1 MRYFIQAAVT
11 GMLLALS
18 AKTLWHVPQAVAD
31 VPADQVAPDP
41 SSPQRAA
48 LFVKNEAGA
57 QFADSLDAFEDVLVS
72 GLADIGFR
80 LISPGDTTMALQA
93 FSGDLGAAEM
103 DMTLEANTSA
113 LRLSQNMG
121 ADYVFVASLTAYGV
135 TQQRLTREDLGID
148 RLVSDHQLTAS
159 YRLLDSVYG
168 DAVAAGSV
176 QAVSRVQQ
184 SQTLSSEVNVANAL
198 LIDAA
203 NRVVADIASKG
214 GSEVVARLS
223 QDAALPVE
231 FSVYCSIQDMTVPE
245 VLVDSEGELILTG
258 NRYVMEPL
266 SVTVELDGVVI
277 GSAPGEFRASPGLHK
292 MRLSREGFEDWERM
306 INITEGQ
313 SLRVAMTLS
322 EQGRAQWYEM
332 ASFFAGLKERE
343 RISRAE
349 KEVMEG
355 FAEMMRESGIKID
368 IKAEDGFW
376 K

>member
-1 MRYFIQAAVT
+1 
-11 GMLLALS
+11 
-18 AKTLWHVPQAVAD
+18 
-31 VPADQVAPDP
+31 
-41 SSPQRAA
+41 
-48 LFVKNEAGA
+48 
-57 QFADSLDAFEDVLVS
+57 
-72 GLADIGFR
+72 
-80 LISPGDTTMALQA
+80 
-93 FSGDLGAAEM
+93 
-103 DMTLEANTSA
+103 
-113 LRLSQNMG
+113 
-121 ADYVFVASLTAYGV
+121 
-135 TQQRLTREDLGID
+135 
-148 RLVSDHQLTAS
+148 
-159 YRLLDSVYG
+159 
-168 DAVAAGSV
+168 
-176 QAVSRVQQ
+176 VQQ

-198 LIDAA
+198 LVDAA
-203 NRVVADIASKG
+203 NRVVADIASNG
-214 GSEVVARLS
+214 GSGVVARLS
-223 QDAALPVE
+223 QDAALPVG

-322 EQGRAQWYEM
+322 ERGRAQWYEM

-355 FAEMMRESGIKID
+355 FAEMMRESGIKVD